1 MCWVNASLD
10 KSSFAHP
17 CRQVSGINRAIG
29 ASSAIAMQCKEL
41 VKEYLPMIMQAFRDM
56 PLDQVGYLG
65 EAAGVMAALA

>member
-1 MCWVNASLD
+1 M
-10 KSSFAHP
+10 
-17 CRQVSGINRAIG
+17 SGINRAIG